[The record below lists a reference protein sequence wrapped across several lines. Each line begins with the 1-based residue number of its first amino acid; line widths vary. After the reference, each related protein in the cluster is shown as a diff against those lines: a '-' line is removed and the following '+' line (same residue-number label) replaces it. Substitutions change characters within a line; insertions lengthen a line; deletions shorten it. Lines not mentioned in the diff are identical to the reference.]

1 MNEPDF
7 LIADY
12 GSIVAVTPM
21 SADANKAVDAGL
33 IAYEEWQLMGCSIM
47 VDHGAADGLLHHLR
61 GDLRGEEQ
69 EQRRPRKHGSKR

>member
-12 GSIVAVTPM
+12 GTIVAVTPM

-33 IAYEEWQLMGCSIM
+33 IDYEEWQLIGCSIM
-47 VDHGAADGLLHHLR
+47 VDHRAADGLLDHLR
-61 GDLRGEEQ
+61 GEGFAISAEA
-69 EQRRPRKHGSKR
+69 

>member
-21 SADANKAVDAGL
+21 SADANKAVDAG
-33 IAYEEWQLMGCSIM
+33 IIDYEEWQLMGCSIM
-47 VDHGAADGLLHHLR
+47 VDHRAADGLLEHLS
-61 GDLRGEEQ
+61 EEGFTISA
-69 EQRRPRKHGSKR
+69 EG

>member
-33 IAYEEWQLMGCSIM
+33 IDYEEWQLMGGSIM
-47 VDHGAADGLLHHLR
+47 VDHRAADGLLDNLT
-61 GDLRGEEQ
+61 GE
-69 EQRRPRKHGSKR
+69 GFTISADV

>member
-12 GSIVAVTPM
+12 GTIVAVTPM

-33 IAYEEWQLMGCSIM
+33 IDYEEWQLMGCSIM
-47 VDHGAADGLLHHLR
+47 VDLRCADGLLDHLR
-61 GDLRGEEQ
+61 GEGFTISAEA
-69 EQRRPRKHGSKR
+69 